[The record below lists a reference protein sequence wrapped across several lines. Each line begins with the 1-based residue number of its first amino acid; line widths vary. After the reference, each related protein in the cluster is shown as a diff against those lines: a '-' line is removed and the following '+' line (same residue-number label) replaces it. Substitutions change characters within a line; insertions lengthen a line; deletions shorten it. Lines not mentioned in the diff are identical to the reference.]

1 MTTGSSG
8 LNSLDQPLR
17 IEAVFSRAAQRERIR
32 QFTMASRLIR
42 SLSVA
47 AVGGPEG
54 VLPVDDPPPDR
65 HGPHILQE
73 SLVVGRDEH
82 AARLGIPL
90 QVMLYVPFHPV
101 EGHRRGLHD
110 LVGSPVMDAEHGSG
124 AEVPTTEL
132 VHLGD
137 DILFHLE
144 IFPDQ
149 AAGSID
155 GQDLVV
161 IPAEI
166 QLDDGADPDEA
177 RTPIVG
183 DEGSSASQQ
192 KYIAPP
198 SV

>member
-1 MTTGSSG
+1 
-8 LNSLDQPLR
+8 
-17 IEAVFSRAAQRERIR
+17 
-32 QFTMASRLIR
+32 
-42 SLSVA
+42 
-47 AVGGPEG
+47 
-54 VLPVDDPPPDR
+54 
-65 HGPHILQE
+65 
-73 SLVVGRDEH
+73 
-82 AARLGIPL
+82 
-90 QVMLYVPFHPV
+90 
-101 EGHRRGLHD
+101 
-110 LVGSPVMDAEHGSG
+110 MDAEHGSG

-177 RTPIVG
+177 RTPIFRTPNAKEGLEMISRRAGIGVG
-183 DEGSSASQQ
+183 KSEPGLDALFVAVGHDLETPREPGSKPDGASNVHPEHAAARDLPGAQGDQ
-192 KYIAPP
+192 GSLKGEPELAPAHYGAP
-198 SV
+198 LVVASL